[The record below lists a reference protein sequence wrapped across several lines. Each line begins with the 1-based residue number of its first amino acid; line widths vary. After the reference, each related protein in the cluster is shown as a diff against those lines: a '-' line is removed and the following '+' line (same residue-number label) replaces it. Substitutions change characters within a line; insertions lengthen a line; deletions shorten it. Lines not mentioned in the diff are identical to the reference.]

1 MQVWHATV
9 ELTYLLRWKLFE
21 KKKKTELSITT
32 EHMDF
37 IHCQLCHH
45 AFKTYQLKDNV
56 PSNTASMT
64 VTTCNVPSISSTL
77 SQCPFA
83 VGTESIKSRDGQMK
97 THNIFTEH
105 TCVRRTAHSSLRSAS
120 WRQ

>member
-9 ELTYLLRWKLFE
+9 EPIYLLRWKLC
-21 KKKKTELSITT
+21 KKTESSTTT
-32 EHMDF
+32 ESMDF

-45 AFKTYQLKDNV
+45 TFKTYQLKDNV

-83 VGTESIKSRDGQMK
+83 VGRESIKPRDSQMK
-97 THNIFTEH
+97 IYHIFTEH